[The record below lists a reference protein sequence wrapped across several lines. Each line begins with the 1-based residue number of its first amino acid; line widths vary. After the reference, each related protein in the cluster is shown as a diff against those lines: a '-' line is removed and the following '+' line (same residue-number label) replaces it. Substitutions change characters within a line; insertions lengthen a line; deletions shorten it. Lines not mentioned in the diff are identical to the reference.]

1 MTTYSDII
9 TKTKEIFSPD
19 GILAHKLPNY
29 EARIGQQEMAIAV
42 AQTLSPEDLHSRN
55 GTGKKLAVEAGTGI
69 GKTLAYLVPAALS
82 GQKIIISTGTLNL
95 QDQILN
101 KEIPFIKEHIV
112 PDLSALCMKGRQNYL
127 CLYRWRQF
135 IASSRPTLFTD
146 TPLDEIS
153 TWLET
158 TKTGD
163 RAELDWLPD
172 NTPLWQELSAST
184 SQCLGMNCPD
194 SNLCYLNLLRKKAAR
209 VQLLIVNHH
218 LFFSDLSLRR
228 FGFAEV
234 LPRYESVIFDEA
246 HHIENIATRYFG
258 ISFSHYQLI
267 DLIKD
272 TLTLADDTPGGNK
285 SLDKIR
291 KASGKISSQAE
302 SFLNLF
308 PKEKGRFP
316 LKKALEH
323 DHWEKELTALQD
335 ALSLFAE
342 RLDSLSKTHDS
353 WNSLL
358 RRTDELISNLFL
370 IVNEKQSSYVHWYE
384 RREKTVSLSASP
396 IEIATEL
403 QDCLFGEVK
412 AAVFTS
418 ATLTTGDTFTY
429 FFEQLGLPVETE
441 SMRLSSPFDYK
452 NKSRLF
458 IPDNSFPEPSH
469 PDFMAQLEKNVEE
482 ILLASR
488 GRALVLC
495 TSIKAMRALYEF
507 LVDRLPYPI
516 YKQGNAPRHILL
528 EQFGKDTHSVL
539 LAVAS
544 FWEGINVP
552 GETLSCVIID
562 KLPFEVPSDP
572 VIMARIDK
580 IRNDGGN
587 PFIDFQVPRA
597 ILSLRQGLGR
607 LIRSASD
614 EGLLAVMDVRLF
626 KKHYGRIFRKSLPDS
641 PVIRTMEEV
650 KTFFDHHR
658 L

>member
-1 MTTYSDII
+1 MTTYSDIV
-9 TKTKEIFSPD
+9 TQTKEIFSAD

-29 EARIGQQEMAIAV
+29 EARNGQQEMALAV
-42 AQTLSPEDLHSRN
+42 AQTLSSEDMLNRK
-55 GTGKKLAVEAGTGI
+55 GTGMKLAVEAGTGI

-101 KEIPFIKEHIV
+101 KEIPFIQEHIV
-112 PDLSALCMKGRQNYL
+112 PDLSALAMKGRQNYL

-153 TWLET
+153 NWLKT

-172 NTPLWQELSAST
+172 NTSLWHELSAT
-184 SQCLGMNCPD
+184 ASQCLGMNCPD
-194 SNLCYLNLLRKKAAR
+194 SSICYLNRLRKKAAR

-272 TLTLADDTPGGNK
+272 TLTLADDTPGDKN
-285 SLDKIR
+285 LDKLR
-291 KASGKISSQAE
+291 KAARKTTSQAE
-302 SFLNLF
+302 GFLNLF
-308 PKEKGRFP
+308 PEEKGRFP
-316 LKKALEH
+316 LKKAFKH
-323 DHWEKELTALQD
+323 DDWEKELTALQD
-335 ALSLFAE
+335 ALSHFAE
-342 RLDSLSKTHDS
+342 QLDSRSKTNDS
-353 WNSLL
+353 WNSLV
-358 RRTDELISNLFL
+358 RRTDELMSNLFI

-396 IEIATEL
+396 IEVATEL
-403 QDCLFGEVK
+403 QDCLYGEVK

-429 FFEQLGLPVETE
+429 FFEHLGLPVETE
-441 SMRLSSPFDYK
+441 SIRLSSPFDYK
-452 NKSRLF
+452 NKSNLF

-469 PDFMAQLEKNVEE
+469 PEFMAQLEENVEE

-495 TSIKAMRALYEF
+495 TSIKAMRALYDF
-507 LVDRLPYPI
+507 LDGRLPYPV
-516 YKQGNAPRHILL
+516 YRQGNAPRHILL
-528 EQFGKDTHSVL
+528 EQFGHDTHSVL

-580 IRNDGGN
+580 IKNDGGN

-607 LIRSASD
+607 LMRSASD
-614 EGLLAVMDVRLF
+614 EGLLAIMDVRLF

-641 PVIRTMEEV
+641 PVIRTMKEV
-650 KTFFDHHR
+650 RTFFKF

>member
-1 MTTYSDII
+1 MTLYFDIV
-9 TKTKEIFSPD
+9 TETQKIFSTD
-19 GILAHKLPNY
+19 GILARKLPKY
-29 EARIGQQEMAIAV
+29 EARPGQQEMAMAV
-42 AQTLSPEDLHSRN
+42 AQALSLEN
-55 GTGKKLAVEAGTGI
+55 GYDHKPAGMKLAVEAETGI

-82 GQKIIISTGTLNL
+82 GQKIVISTGTLNL

-101 KEIPFIKEHIV
+101 KEIPFIRKHIA
-112 PDLSALCMKGRQNYL
+112 PGLSAVCMKGRQNYL
-127 CLYRWRQF
+127 CLYRWHQF
-135 IASSRPTLFTD
+135 ISTSRPTLFQD
-146 TPLDEIS
+146 IPLDKIS
-153 TWLET
+153 SWLEKT
-158 TKTGD
+158 ATGD

-172 NTPLWQELSAST
+172 NTALWHEISATT

-194 SNLCYLNLLRKKAAR
+194 NSQCYLNRLRKQAAR

-228 FGFAEV
+228 FGYAEV

-246 HHIENIATRYFG
+246 HHVENIATRYFG
-258 ISFSHYQLI
+258 VSFSHYQLI

-272 TLTLADDTPGGNK
+272 TLTLIDETPGDKN
-285 SLDKIR
+285 LDKIR
-291 KASGKISSQAE
+291 KAASQINRQE
-302 SFLNLF
+302 EPFLNLF

-316 LKKALEH
+316 LQKIMEH
-323 DHWEKELTALQD
+323 KDWEKELISLQD
-335 ALSLFAE
+335 SMNLFAE
-342 RLDSLSKTHDS
+342 RLAPLSKKNDAWS
-353 WNSLL
+353 SLL

-370 IVNEKQSSYVHWYE
+370 IANERQDTYVHWYE

-403 QDCLFGEVK
+403 QKALYGEVK
-412 AAVFTS
+412 AAIFTS
-418 ATLTTGDTFTY
+418 ATLTTGDTFKY
-429 FFEQLGLPVETE
+429 FFEQLGLPGDTET
-441 SMRLSSPFDYK
+441 MRLISPFDYK
-452 NKSRLF
+452 NRSRLF
-458 IPDNSFPEPSH
+458 IPDNSFPEPAH
-469 PDFMAQLEKNVEE
+469 PDFMPRLEKEVEN

-495 TSIKAMRALYEF
+495 TSLKAMRALHEF
-507 LVDRLPYPI
+507 LEDRLPHPLYM
-516 YKQGNAPRHILL
+516 QGNAPRHVLL
-528 EQFGKDTHSVL
+528 ERFRKDTHSVL

-580 IRNDGGN
+580 IKNDGGN

-607 LIRSASD
+607 LMRSASD
-614 EGLLAVMDVRLF
+614 KGLLAIMDVRLF
-626 KKHYGRIFRKSLPDS
+626 KKHYGKIFRKSLPAS
-641 PVIRTMEEV
+641 PVIRTIEEV
-650 KTFFDHHR
+650 KTFFDHH
-658 L
+658 

>member
-1 MTTYSDII
+1 MTTYSDIV
-9 TKTKEIFSPD
+9 TKTKEIFSAD
-19 GILAHKLPNY
+19 GILSHKLPNY
-29 EARIGQQEMAIAV
+29 EARTSQQEMALAV
-42 AQTLSPEDLHSRN
+42 AQTLSSEDMHNRK
-55 GTGKKLAVEAGTGI
+55 GTGMKLAVEAGTGI

-101 KEIPFIKEHIV
+101 KEIPFIQEHIV
-112 PDLSALCMKGRQNYL
+112 PDLSALAMKGRQNYL

-153 TWLET
+153 NWLKT

-172 NTPLWQELSAST
+172 NTSLWYELSAT
-184 SQCLGMNCPD
+184 ASQCLGMNCPD
-194 SNLCYLNLLRKKAAR
+194 SNICYLNRLRKKAAR

-272 TLTLADDTPGGNK
+272 TLTLADDTPGDKN
-285 SLDKIR
+285 LDKIR
-291 KASGKISSQAE
+291 KAARKTTSQAE
-302 SFLNLF
+302 GFLNLF

-316 LKKALEH
+316 LKKAFNH
-323 DHWEKELTALQD
+323 DDWEKELTALQD
-335 ALSLFAE
+335 ALSHFSE
-342 RLDSLSKTHDS
+342 QLDSQSKTNDS
-353 WNSLL
+353 WNSLV
-358 RRTDELISNLFL
+358 RRTDELMSNLFI
-370 IVNEKQSSYVHWYE
+370 IVNEKQNSYVHWYE

-396 IEIATEL
+396 IEVASEL
-403 QDCLFGEVK
+403 QDCLYDKVK
-412 AAVFTS
+412 ATVFTS

-452 NKSRLF
+452 NKSSLF

-469 PDFMAQLEKNVEE
+469 PDFMTQLEENVEE

-495 TSIKAMRALYEF
+495 TSIKAMQALYDF
-507 LVDRLPYPI
+507 LNGRLPYPV

-580 IRNDGGN
+580 IRNEDGN

-607 LIRSASD
+607 LMRSASD
-614 EGLLAVMDVRLF
+614 KGLLAIMDVRLF

-641 PVIRTMEEV
+641 PVIRTMKEV
-650 KTFFDHHR
+650 KTFFDDHQ